1 LKSGEKDIQ
10 NNFLLNMQEQL
21 KKHVWKAQWYMLDQS
36 IWVGQLTEFWL
47 EKNNI
52 LFFTGSINDEHD
64 IIKGKIL
71 SITHPKLGAVQ
82 KIDTSGLLYKI
93 TLENGSLVTVDSEE
107 SPGSIEWPDNLK
119 IDNWEFEVLIEQH

>member
-1 LKSGEKDIQ
+1 
-10 NNFLLNMQEQL
+10 MQEQL